1 MLLFDIQKTS
11 KKIRMEN
18 LLKLI
23 NQYTP
28 LDKQMEIELT
38 NIVTKKVLPA
48 GEYLLKAGQ
57 ISSSILFIEQGG
69 VYYYKIDKDGKE
81 RVIHF
86 TFEEDLFSDIE
97 SYVTGIPSNFYIK
110 TLEPTIVY
118 SLEKRHL
125 DNFLEKDLRW
135 ERLMRLFMQDALI
148 KIVDEKKNRGTL
160 SNTEYYLRL
169 VETYPDLFKRVPLY
183 LIASYL
189 NITPEG
195 LSKIRRRIIGN
206 N

>member
-1 MLLFDIQKTS
+1 
-11 KKIRMEN
+11 MEN